1 MSAKQAKAFVKK
13 FRTDH
18 EFHRMIMKGRK
29 NGRIKKIVEEGF
41 DCTVE
46 ELRTEWSKSFEGK
59 WTPVIGYPDI

>member
-1 MSAKQAKAFVKK
+1 
-13 FRTDH
+13 
-18 EFHRMIMKGRK
+18 MKGRK